1 MVSEDQVDPTPLV
14 ELLRQVGWWDQTIK
28 ILGKAGMMDKY
39 NLTIDRCRIF
49 NSLVN
54 ICHADNIFPKEHM
67 DPSLFWVSKFINKA
81 WDSLN
86 ETESQTTSSESYE
99 RVKRS
104 IVAPQS
110 QNQTTALILAKPRS
124 KRQVSAVANS
134 LLGAAKSGVVKK
146 FLFNLVGP
154 VLDELK
160 TAGQREAAKAVA
172 KHIIPYTGLKDH
184 GTGHIVKQLL
194 HQGNVS
200 QAISTLKDNTA
211 DFNPNNM
218 WVNEPL
224 PSPDSIIPHDQMNN
238 YQVYMAARKTL
249 PYIDTMLTDRLKS
262 QSIVDSSLTTAL
274 FSGLKKGLNKDLTA
288 AGNKLQEVLAN
299 TIDSLEEQQV
309 DRITIYSACGVILI
323 VSLSGILI
331 VVRCLCK
338 VHSTVDKIDKTMALS
353 EDIQVTTSTRQPSR
367 SDYCNPSQQVYLEMD
382 CIERNGTLT
391 Y

>member
-1 MVSEDQVDPTPLV
+1 M
-14 ELLRQVGWWDQTIK
+14 
-28 ILGKAGMMDKY
+28 
-39 NLTIDRCRIF
+39 
-49 NSLVN
+49 
-54 ICHADNIFPKEHM
+54 
-67 DPSLFWVSKFINKA
+67 
-81 WDSLN
+81 
-86 ETESQTTSSESYE
+86 
-99 RVKRS
+99 
-104 IVAPQS
+104 
-110 QNQTTALILAKPRS
+110 
-124 KRQVSAVANS
+124 
-134 LLGAAKSGVVKK
+134 
-146 FLFNLVGP
+146 
-154 VLDELK
+154 K

-309 DRITIYSACGVILI
+309 DRITIYSACGLILI

-338 VHSTVDKIDKTMALS
+338 VHSTVDKIDKTMSLS
-353 EDIQVTTSTRQPSR
+353 EENIPLTTSTRQPSR
-367 SDYCNPSQQVYLEMD
+367 SEYCSPSQQVYLEMD